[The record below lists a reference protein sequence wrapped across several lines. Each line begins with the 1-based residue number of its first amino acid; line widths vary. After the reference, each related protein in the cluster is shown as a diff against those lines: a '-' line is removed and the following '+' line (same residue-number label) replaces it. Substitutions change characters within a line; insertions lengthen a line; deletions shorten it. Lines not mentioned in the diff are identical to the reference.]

1 MIDLE
6 LWQLITVVFGPTGG
20 AAIGAK
26 IAFNGIYK
34 RLDRHEQKLDE
45 LQIGQAKHGERLAAI
60 EASLK

>member
-1 MIDLE
+1 MDLE

-34 RLDRHEQKLDE
+34 RLDRHERKLDE
-45 LQIGQAKHGERLAAI
+45 LQTGQAKHGERLSSI
-60 EASLK
+60 EAKLP